1 MNKVLNLLVYVI
13 KLGPFLTWKFV
24 YVAWEADGGS
34 LVHGDGLGVGSEVW
48 VYGDLLLLPSVVIG
62 LVPTVVKAIL
72 VILVV
77 VQVVILHC
85 TLGLWFP

>member
-1 MNKVLNLLVYVI
+1 MNKVLKNLFI
-13 KLGPFLTWKFV
+13 RSGQFLTWKFV

-62 LVPTVVKAIL
+62 LVPTVVKAII

-77 VQVVILHC
+77 VQVVVLHC
-85 TLGLWFP
+85 TLGLGFP